1 VLQSPQ
7 PPPTESILTTL
18 LNDITTISDS
28 FTLVLDDYHL
38 IDAKLVDNALAF
50 LIEHLPPKM
59 HLVINTREDPQ
70 LPLYRLRA
78 RGQLTELRAAD
89 LRFTPEE
96 ASAFLN
102 KMINLNLSV
111 EDIAALETRT
121 EGWIAGLQLA
131 ALSIQGRSDTAG
143 FIQAFTGSHRFVLDY
158 LVEEVLQHQ
167 SEYIRS
173 FLLQTAILDRFCAPL
188 CNAVTEREDGKE
200 MLDVLERSNLFLIPL
215 DDMRQWYRYHHLFA
229 DVLQAHL
236 IEAQPEQVSSLRQ
249 RASAWYEQNGFP
261 PDAIHHAL
269 VATLKSITSVIC
281 RIDEAE
287 LIKVPKQGPL
297 IIYTNHVNILEIP
310 ILYTH
315 LRPRHVHGMLLAE
328 RWNIPVLNWVL
339 DVTETIPLH
348 RGEAD
353 IDSIRKGLQALEKGE
368 MLVIAPEGS
377 RCHDG
382 QLQAAHPGVVLLA
395 LHSRAPILPVIY
407 FGAENYN
414 ENLSRLRRTD
424 FHLRVGKQ
432 FHLDDRGEKVTR
444 LVREKILEEMM
455 YEMATILPPEYRGY
469 YADVSTPSTR
479 YIKFD

>member
-173 FLLQTAILDRFCAPL
+173 FLL
-188 CNAVTEREDGKE
+188 
-200 MLDVLERSNLFLIPL
+200 
-215 DDMRQWYRYHHLFA
+215 
-229 DVLQAHL
+229 
-236 IEAQPEQVSSLRQ
+236 
-249 RASAWYEQNGFP
+249 
-261 PDAIHHAL
+261 
-269 VATLKSITSVIC
+269 
-281 RIDEAE
+281 
-287 LIKVPKQGPL
+287 
-297 IIYTNHVNILEIP
+297 
-310 ILYTH
+310 
-315 LRPRHVHGMLLAE
+315 
-328 RWNIPVLNWVL
+328 
-339 DVTETIPLH
+339 
-348 RGEAD
+348 
-353 IDSIRKGLQALEKGE
+353 
-368 MLVIAPEGS
+368 
-377 RCHDG
+377 
-382 QLQAAHPGVVLLA
+382 
-395 LHSRAPILPVIY
+395 
-407 FGAENYN
+407 
-414 ENLSRLRRTD
+414 
-424 FHLRVGKQ
+424 
-432 FHLDDRGEKVTR
+432 
-444 LVREKILEEMM
+444 
-455 YEMATILPPEYRGY
+455 
-469 YADVSTPSTR
+469 
-479 YIKFD
+479 